1 MVCLPASQQE
11 EIMER
16 VQNLTNA
23 YSQAPWRKQLQFLGL
38 FLLVVV
44 FIGLVA
50 GVYLS
55 VTASAAKVGRD
66 IQSMQSELEQYAQSN
81 VNLQSQLGFLTSA
94 SEMEKRAHNMGF
106 KPIDMD
112 QAIYISVQ
120 NYTDRRPAILAPAPG
135 RVVISA
141 PALPDEYSE
150 TLFDWL
156 DREVLQS
163 PFPLINL
170 KSLFEVKP

>member
-1 MVCLPASQQE
+1 
-11 EIMER
+11 MER

-23 YSQAPWRKQLQFLGL
+23 YSQAPWRKQLQILGL

-55 VTASAAKVGRD
+55 VTARAASIGRD
-66 IQSMQSELEQYAQSN
+66 IQKKQSDLEQYAQSN
-81 VNLQSQLGFLTSA
+81 VNLQSQLGVLTSA
-94 SEMEKRAHNMGF
+94 SEMEKRARSMGF
-106 KPIDMD
+106 KPIEKD
-112 QAIYISVQ
+112 QAVYIAVP

-135 RVVISA
+135 RVVVSA
-141 PALPDEYSE
+141 PTLPAEYTE

-156 DREVLQS
+156 DRVALQS

-170 KSLFEVKP
+170 KSILEAKP

>member
-1 MVCLPASQQE
+1 
-11 EIMER
+11 MER

-55 VTASAAKVGRD
+55 VTARAAKIGRD

-94 SEMEKRAHNMGF
+94 SQMENRARNMGF

-112 QAIYISVQ
+112 QAIFISVP

-135 RVVISA
+135 RVVVNA
-141 PALPDEYSE
+141 PALPPEYTE

-156 DREVLQS
+156 DRAVLQS
-163 PFPLINL
+163 SFPLINL
-170 KSLFEVKP
+170 KSLLEVKP